1 MTAISTNAL
10 QMQKQLKA
18 LMHKQGVKLMP
29 SFVQLA
35 APSCLVQFDG
45 DRGCLPD
52 RAVRQVKCVREL
64 A

>member
-1 MTAISTNAL
+1 MAAISTNAL

-35 APSCLVQFDG
+35 APSCL